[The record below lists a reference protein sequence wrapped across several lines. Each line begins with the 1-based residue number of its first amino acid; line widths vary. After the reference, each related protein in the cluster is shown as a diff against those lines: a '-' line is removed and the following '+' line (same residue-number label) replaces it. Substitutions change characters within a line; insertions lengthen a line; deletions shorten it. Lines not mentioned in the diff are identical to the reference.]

1 MEHTAAQGFVG
12 QLMEPAFDQV
22 QPQGR
27 GRGEGHVDGE
37 GEWPSHALRWR
48 VYAWSNCRGSWY
60 LLVFRRFSVR
70 PCAREPQKLGVRCR
84 GRQAPIS

>member
-27 GRGEGHVDGE
+27 GRGEGMWTARVNG
-37 GEWPSHALRWR
+37 PAMPLRWR
-48 VYAWSNCRGSWY
+48 VCAWSNCRAHGI
-60 LLVFRRFSVR
+60 
-70 PCAREPQKLGVRCR
+70 C
-84 GRQAPIS
+84 